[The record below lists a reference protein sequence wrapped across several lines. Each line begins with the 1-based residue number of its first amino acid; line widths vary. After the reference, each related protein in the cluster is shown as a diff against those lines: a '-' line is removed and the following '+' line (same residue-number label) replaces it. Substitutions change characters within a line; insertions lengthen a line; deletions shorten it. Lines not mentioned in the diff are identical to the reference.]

1 MIEPRLAAHVRIEA
15 LKRLTMAAGGFAT
28 VIARG
33 DPVSGAILIARTV
46 RGTDNALL
54 ESLTGLDGRTVWQ
67 EVWSDESEALARKG
81 SFAEYVERRRARDT
95 DLWIIELDVASRAQ
109 FNAIIDEAS

>member
-1 MIEPRLAAHVRIEA
+1 MRIEA
-15 LKRLTMAAGGFAT
+15 LKRLTTAAGGFAT

-46 RGTDNALL
+46 RGRDNALFEL
-54 ESLTGLDGRTVWQ
+54 FRGLDGEADWQ
-67 EVWSDESEALARKG
+67 EVWTDESDTVARKG
-81 SFAEYVERRRARDT
+81 SMAEYVERRRLRDT

-109 FNAIIDEAS
+109 FNAIMGQTS

>member
-15 LKRLTMAAGGFAT
+15 LKRLTAAAGGFAT
-28 VIARG
+28 IIARG

-46 RGTDNALL
+46 RGQDNALL
-54 ESLTGLDGRTVWQ
+54 ESFLGFDGKADWQ
-67 EVWSDESEALARKG
+67 EVWAEESAQGTAKG
-81 SFAEYVERRRARDT
+81 SMAEYVERRRARDT

-109 FNAIIDEAS
+109 FNAIIAQAS

>member
-15 LKRLTMAAGGFAT
+15 LKRLTAASGGFAT
-28 VIARG
+28 IIARG

-46 RGTDNALL
+46 RGGDNALL
-54 ESLTGLDGRTVWQ
+54 ESFSGLDGKPDWQ
-67 EVWSDESEALARKG
+67 EVWSEDSPTQSAKG
-81 SFAEYVERRRARDT
+81 SMSEYADRRRSRDP

-109 FNAIIDEAS
+109 FDAIMGQMS